1 MTKRFSLVTPR
12 TFKIGLVPITDI
24 IQEPLLTS
32 RTLKQDEINC
42 GLFLEQRPLAMLK
55 IPDAEEKSFN

>member
-1 MTKRFSLVTPR
+1 MIN
-12 TFKIGLVPITDI
+12 KIIQEILGIIKWNLITDI

-42 GLFLEQRPLAMLK
+42 GLFLQQRPLAMLK